1 MKYKV
6 VKGLISQ
13 KMGDT
18 LTIFDGERSVLYTLN
33 ETASFIFKKIK
44 SGQNEQDIVRQ
55 LVKKYKIKPDKAKK
69 DAKKFVEDL
78 KKKGI
83 VKPTN
88 G

>member
-13 KMGDT
+13 KVEDG
-18 LTIFDGERSVLYTLN
+18 LTIFDGGRSTLYTLN
-33 ETASFIFKKIK
+33 ESASFIFNRLKL
-44 SGQNEQDIVRQ
+44 GRAERDIVNQ
-55 LVKKYKIKPDKAKK
+55 LVKKYKIKQEKAKK
-69 DAKKFVEDL
+69 DVKEFVEDL

-88 G
+88 D